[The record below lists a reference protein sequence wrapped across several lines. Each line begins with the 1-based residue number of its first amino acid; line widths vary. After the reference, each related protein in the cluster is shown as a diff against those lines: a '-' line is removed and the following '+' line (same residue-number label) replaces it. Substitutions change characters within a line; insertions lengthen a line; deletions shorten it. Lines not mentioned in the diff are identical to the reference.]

1 MKLINFPFN
10 YSLDIWSSDIK
21 DPRISSS
28 VIGYT
33 IGLGGICDN
42 TNKYSILEF
51 NGFNQIQNAAHE
63 LGHRYL
69 NNIILKTMNI
79 KKTILAL
86 ELFMMEQVQRLIVHA
101 YLII

>member
-28 VIGYT
+28 VTGYT
-33 IGLGGICDN
+33 IKVGGICNN

-69 NNIILKTMNI
+69 IILLFKT
-79 KKTILAL
+79 
-86 ELFMMEQVQRLIVHA
+86 
-101 YLII
+101 